1 MSKRTL
7 TLLVSFAVLVLLS
20 AVYFAVSKTGEDGS
34 ETTTPPPAS
43 YVVSAVDIDSLTDI
57 SYSVGENTFAF
68 SYDRTEKK
76 WLWTDDD
83 SLPISD
89 SIISEMVSPFKNLTS
104 SICLENVSAEDEALY
119 GISTPTATITLKDKN
134 GEHTLR
140 LGIRNSFN
148 GYSYI
153 ATGDGNVYMPI
164 FDFTDLFP
172 EDIMDI
178 INIPKIPAPALSEKI
193 TLTLKKGEDIYLYTY
208 YPEGNE
214 IQGTLPDDAT
224 DWTLTADEVETYV
237 SSELAESLTT
247 AMKYLAFAECISYS
261 KDLSKF
267 GLDDPATVTLNYTT
281 IIYENDGDGQTT
293 TQEEKITFS
302 FLIGDADEYGYAYA
316 KTEDSPLVYIMASE
330 VFSMLM
336 PIEE

>member
-7 TLLVSFAVLVLLS
+7 TLLVSFAVLVLLAS
-20 AVYFAVSKTGEDGS
+20 VYFAVSKTGEDGG
-34 ETTTPPPAS
+34 ETTAS
-43 YVVSAVDIDSLTDI
+43 PITSYTVSAVDLDSLTDI
-57 SYSVGENTFAF
+57 FYSVGENTFAF
-68 SYDRTEKK
+68 SYDKTEKK
-76 WLWTDDD
+76 WLWTCDD

-89 SIISEMVSPFKNLTS
+89 SIISELVSPFKNLTS
-104 SICLENVSAEDEALY
+104 SIRLDNVSTEDEALY
-119 GISTPTATITLKDKN
+119 GISTPTAIITLKDKN
-134 GEHTLR
+134 GEHTVR

-148 GYSYI
+148 GYSYVSN
-153 ATGDGNVYMPI
+153 GDGNVYMPT
-164 FDFTDLFP
+164 FDFTDIFP

-178 INIPKIPAPALSEKI
+178 INIEKIPAPALSSKI

-214 IQGTLPDDAT
+214 IQGTRPDDAT
-224 DWTLTADEVETYV
+224 DWTLTAGGNETYV
-237 SSELAESLTT
+237 SAELSESLTT

-267 GLDDPATVTLNYTT
+267 GLDDPATVTLDYTT

-293 TQEEKITFS
+293 TIEEKTTFS
-302 FLIGDADEYGYAYA
+302 FLLGGADEYGYAYA
-316 KTEDSPLVYIMASE
+316 KTEDSPLVYVMASE

-336 PIEE
+336 PREA